1 MIFRAGNPTM
11 EACVRRIDNT
21 RSGRRLFTKTRLL
34 LLMLCSTL
42 PCTTTLQALPGEY
55 SLEIGLGNSIYQS
68 ELWHYVPDA
77 YTLNRDGGG
86 LGLRLR
92 QAFEVYPGISLG
104 LAVEYLQIEE
114 RTVRIGMF
122 DVPLTAQAIPI
133 LFSYRQYAGQLFM
146 QAELGLSGWNG
157 DKGGFELAGS
167 FGGGYTMALSD
178 WMNFTLS
185 TRILIIL
192 SDKVILPIVIGTGME
207 IVL

>member
-1 MIFRAGNPTM
+1 M
-11 EACVRRIDNT
+11 RRINNT
-21 RSGRRLFTKTRLL
+21 RSGQRLFTKTKLL
-34 LLMLCSTL
+34 LLILCYTL

-55 SLEIGLGNSIYQS
+55 SIEIGLGNSVYQS
-68 ELWHYVPDA
+68 ELWSYVPDA

-133 LFSYRQYAGQLFM
+133 LFSYRQYAGQLYM

-157 DKGGFELAGS
+157 DKGGFEFAGS

-192 SDKVILPIVIGTGME
+192 SDKVILPIVIGTGVE